1 MTKISPLTIIMIV
14 HFGGDIL
21 QIIERFI
28 EGKSKNE
35 LLCEDALLITC
46 DFIAVVDGVT
56 GKTDRKFNGLSG
68 GKAAALKACECIAVF
83 PADIDCYTAVEKIT
97 DAVKSLYEENESVGA
112 AAAGA
117 IIFSKARN
125 EIWNVGDCRCVING
139 ELFSHE
145 KEIDVLLSDV
155 RSLVLESEK
164 RKGKT
169 LQELKENDLG
179 REFILPLLKCQHI
192 FANADGEFSYGVF
205 NGDKI
210 PKDKI
215 IIYKVKDGDEI
226 VLASDGY
233 PYLESTLEES
243 EKRLNEEIKNNP
255 LCDGDFRSTKGLVE
269 GNKSFDDR
277 TYIRFKV

>member
-1 MTKISPLTIIMIV
+1 M
-14 HFGGDIL
+14 

-35 LLCEDALLITC
+35 LLCEDALLITY

-56 GKTDRKFNGLSG
+56 GKTSRKFNGLSG
-68 GKAAALKACECIAVF
+68 GKAAALKVCECIVGF
-83 PADIDCYTAVEKIT
+83 PADIDCYTAIERIT
-97 DAVKSLYEENESVGA
+97 ESVKSLYEENESVGV

-125 EIWNVGDCRCVING
+125 EIWSVGDCRCIING

-145 KEIDVLLSDV
+145 KEIDILLSDV

-169 LQELKENDLG
+169 LEELKENDLG

-192 FANADGEFSYGVF
+192 FANAKGEFSYGVF

-210 PKDKI
+210 PEDKI

-233 PYLESTLEES
+233 PFLEKTLEES

-255 LCDGDFRSTKGLVE
+255 LCDGEFRSTKGLAK
-269 GNKSFDDR
+269 GNNSFDDR

>member
-1 MTKISPLTIIMIV
+1 M
-14 HFGGDIL
+14 

-35 LLCEDALLITC
+35 LLCEDALVVTEN
-46 DFIAVVDGVT
+46 FIAVIDGVT
-56 GKTDRKFNGLSG
+56 GKTNRKFNGLSG
-68 GKAAALKACECIAVF
+68 GKAAALKVCECVEKF
-83 PADIDCYTAVEKIT
+83 SADIDCYTAIEKIT
-97 DAVKSLYEENESVGA
+97 ESVKSLYEENESVGV

-117 IIFSKARN
+117 IIFSKAKN
-125 EIWNVGDCRCVING
+125 EIWSVGDCRCIING

-155 RSLVLESEK
+155 RSLVLQSEK
-164 RKGKT
+164 RKGRT
-169 LQELKENDLG
+169 LEELKENDLG
-179 REFILPLLKCQHI
+179 REFILPLLRCQHI
-192 FANADGEFSYGVF
+192 FANAEGEFSYGVF

-210 PKDKI
+210 PEDKI
-215 IIYKVKDGDEI
+215 TIYKVKDGDEI

-233 PYLESTLEES
+233 PYLERTLKES
-243 EKRLNEEIKNNP
+243 EARLSEEIKSNP

-269 GNKSFDDR
+269 GNFSFDDR

>member
-1 MTKISPLTIIMIV
+1 M
-14 HFGGDIL
+14 
-21 QIIERFI
+21 QIIESFI
-28 EGKSKNE
+28 EGKNKNE
-35 LLCEDALLITC
+35 LLCEDALVVTEN
-46 DFIAVVDGVT
+46 FIAVVDGVT

-68 GKAAALKACECIAVF
+68 GKAAALKVCECIAVF
-83 PADIDCYTAVEKIT
+83 SADIDCYTAVEKIT
-97 DAVKSLYEENESVGA
+97 ESVKFLYDENEPVGA

-125 EIWNVGDCRCVING
+125 EIWNVGDCRCIING

-145 KEIDVLLSDV
+145 KEIDILLSEV
-155 RSLVLESEK
+155 RALVLESEK

-169 LQELKENDLG
+169 SEELKENDSG

-215 IIYKVKDGDEI
+215 LIYKVKYGDEI

-233 PYLESTLEES
+233 PYLENTFEES

-255 LCDGDFRSTKGLVE
+255 LCDGDFRSTKGLAE
-269 GNKSFDDR
+269 GNNSFDDR